1 MAEGHSILRWARAL
15 RPLVGQQLIQVDLP
29 RRWADRAAELPS
41 QHLREIQTLGKHLLL
56 HLSKGMALHCHAMMY
71 GSWQFGKPGMKLQKP
86 EKNVRL
92 RLRAMN
98 NEAVFFNGPVVELLT
113 AEELQTHKRLASL
126 GPDILHPD
134 FDRDEAWERLQ
145 RAPGRPIGDALL
157 DQTIVAGIGNIF
169 KSEGL
174 FLAGLDPRAAVA
186 SASRAQVERLWDLL
200 IPVMLANAAR
210 SGPVV
215 TLNRNLRRVG
225 ERYWAYRRTGRL
237 CFRCN
242 SVIEMVR
249 QGQLRRTTYFCRR
262 CQDHG
267 GFLLD
272 EPPNRQAL

>member
-1 MAEGHSILRWARAL
+1 
-15 RPLVGQQLIQVDLP
+15 
-29 RRWADRAAELPS
+29 
-41 QHLREIQTLGKHLLL
+41 
-56 HLSKGMALHCHAMMY
+56 MALHCHAMMY
-71 GSWQFGKPGMKLQKP
+71 GSWQFGKPGMKLRKP

-92 RLRAMN
+92 RLRTISS
-98 NEAVFFNGPVVELLT
+98 EAVFFNGPVVELLT
-113 AEELQTHKRLASL
+113 AEELHAHKRLTAL

-134 FDRDEAWERLQ
+134 FDRDEAWERLR
-145 RAPGRPIGDALL
+145 RAQGRPIGDALL

-174 FLAGLDPRAAVA
+174 FLAGLDPRVAVE
-186 SASRAQVERLWDLL
+186 STGRDQVERIWELL

-215 TLNRNLRRVG
+215 TLNRNLRRG
-225 ERYWAYRRTGRL
+225 AERYWAYRRAGRP

-242 SVIEMVR
+242 SIIEMVR
-249 QGQLRRTTYFCRR
+249 QGKLRRTTYFCRG

-272 EPPNRQAL
+272 EPANVQAL